1 MMGKMK
7 LLETGFLTS
16 VQDKGRYGY
25 AKYGVPKSGAMDQ
38 RSFQLA
44 NLLLGNGEN
53 DACLEWIFKGP
64 TLQFDTETVVVLTGA
79 EVDAFLNG
87 VVVKMFTPLLL
98 AKGDVLEINSCKKN
112 VCGYV
117 GIENGFSTKVIMN
130 SRSFFKPITGS
141 SSLQVGDEIEYKK
154 GVNFKSKYA
163 SISMP
168 LDKKNIVELDVYKGV
183 EFDQLSKENQLNIF
197 SSSFTISNRMNR
209 MAIQLE
215 EKVFND
221 ASSIL
226 SAPVLPG
233 TVQLTPAG
241 DLIVLM
247 RDCQTTGGYPRVLQ
261 LAESAI
267 NKIAQIRRGGKC
279 RFRLIEW

>member
-1 MMGKMK
+1 MK
-7 LLETGFLTS
+7 LVETGFLTS

-44 NLLLGNGEN
+44 NLLLGNDEN
-53 DACLEWIFKGP
+53 DACLEWTFRGP

-98 AKGDVLEINSCKKN
+98 TKDDVLEIKSCKKN
-112 VCGYV
+112 VYGYV
-117 GIENGFSTKVIMN
+117 GIKSGFLTKVIMN

-163 SISMP
+163 SISMA
-168 LDKKNIVELDVYKGV
+168 LDKKSIVELDVYKGV

-279 RFRLIEW
+279 GFRLIEW